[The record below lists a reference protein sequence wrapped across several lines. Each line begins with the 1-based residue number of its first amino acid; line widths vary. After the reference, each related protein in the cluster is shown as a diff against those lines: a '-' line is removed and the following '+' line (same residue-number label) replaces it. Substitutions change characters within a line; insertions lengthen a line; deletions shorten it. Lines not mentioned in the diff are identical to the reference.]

1 MAMRKITIGVTL
13 LLVVALFVPF
23 EVLAQQRS
31 GTDGTG
37 QLQIGA
43 HMGLQEGTF
52 DNNTAFALVFNADYF
67 LDNHFSVGPLFQFGF
82 TGDLTQVGISMQSKY
97 TFDLP
102 KIPKVKPHLQ
112 GGLGFIHVDMDR
124 PPVTPNGQDSDLAF
138 LIPFGGGFDVEL
150 SKNLSIG
157 STLLLNFTD
166 ADIQS
171 TDRNGVGNLF
181 MTWIFGV
188 RLML

>member
-1 MAMRKITIGVTL
+1 MKMRMAVISAIML
-13 LLVVALFVPF
+13 LLG
-23 EVLAQQRS
+23 VLTAPLGAMAQQRS
-31 GTDGTG
+31 GTEGTG
-37 QLQIGA
+37 QLQVGA
-43 HMGLQEGTF
+43 HMGIQEGTF

-67 LDNHFSVGPLFQFGF
+67 LDDHFSLGPLFQLGF
-82 TGDLTQVGISMQSKY
+82 TGDLTQVGISAQSKY

-102 KIPKVKPHLQ
+102 KMRKVKPHLQ
-112 GGLGFIHVDMDR
+112 GGLGFIQVDMDR
-124 PPVTPNGQDSDLAF
+124 PPVTATGQDSDLGF
-138 LIPFGGGFDVEL
+138 LIPFGGGFDLEL
-150 SKNLSIG
+150 SKNLSVG

-171 TDRNGVGNLF
+171 KDRNGVGNLF